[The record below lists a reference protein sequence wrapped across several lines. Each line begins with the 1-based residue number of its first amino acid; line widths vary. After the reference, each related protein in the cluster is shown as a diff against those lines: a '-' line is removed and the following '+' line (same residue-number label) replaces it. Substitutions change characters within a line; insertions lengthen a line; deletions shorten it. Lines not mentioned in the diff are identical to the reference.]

1 MAYSVKKVD
10 VWAGEIADRPGGLAS
25 TLAAMTKAGANIEFV
40 VARRAPDKPG
50 TGVVFMTPIKGAKQK
65 TAAQQAGLG
74 TSESL
79 HSVRIEGPDKAGLGA
94 KLTDAL
100 AAAGIPEEMPAAWC
114 RSRDRSYE
122 RRTRVATS
130 PRPAAKQSAAVG
142 SGIGTSLGVP
152 WVVKRTPIFC
162 L

>member
-74 TSESL
+74 TSEGL

-100 AAAGIPEEMPAAWC
+100 AAAGINL
-114 RSRDRSYE
+114 RGI
-122 RRTRVATS
+122 
-130 PRPAAKQSAAVG
+130 SAAA
-142 SGIGTSLGVP
+142 LGRHAVSYLAFDSAADSDTA
-152 WVVKRTPIFC
+152 VRILKKA
-162 L
+162 LK

>member
-74 TSESL
+74 TSEGL

-100 AAAGIPEEMPAAWC
+100 AAAGINL
-114 RSRDRSYE
+114 RGI
-122 RRTRVATS
+122 
-130 PRPAAKQSAAVG
+130 SAAA
-142 SGIGTSLGVP
+142 LGRRAVSYLAFDTAADSDTA
-152 WVVKRTPIFC
+152 VRILKKA
-162 L
+162 LK